1 MKLRFSTTQKIKQ
14 KLNLNQKQIRLI
26 NLLQKDFTELEK
38 TIDDFINEN
47 AFINFK
53 SYDEVYIPQSKI
65 EYIYESIKEPDDV
78 LSEIKLIFLSIVE
91 KKYEDSAEALTS
103 YIDSNGILKV
113 NKDEF
118 IKEFNL
124 SKSEFESILNK
135 LKSLGPTGFCEETLE
150 KALTLRKKNNENG
163 TPLGSYSS
171 SANYLTKRVDIYFF
185 IVNNELRYEVEEPNL
200 PSLNKDYLEKLK
212 KTNDSKVIKYVNK
225 EIERYNELNSLLKKR
240 RELCDSIAK
249 LLIKTNYNFI
259 KNKEKINTLGIRD
272 TAKALNLSASTISRF
287 VNTKGAQLPDGLNIP
302 LNIFFNTKNTKK
314 SEKEKIVSFIKEHI
328 KTSDQKLS
336 EMIKKEL
343 NIKISRR
350 TVNKYK
356 NELKRR
362 SE

>member
-1 MKLRFSTTQKIKQ
+1 MKLRFLTTQKIKQ
-14 KLNLNQKQIRLI
+14 KLNLTQKQIRLI
-26 NLLQKDFTELEK
+26 NLLQKDFMELEK
-38 TIDDFINEN
+38 TVDDFINEN

-65 EYIYESIKEPDDV
+65 EYIYENIKEPEDV

-103 YIDSNGILKV
+103 YIDSNGVLKV
-113 NKDEF
+113 DKNDF

-124 SKSEFESILNK
+124 SKKEYENLLNT
-135 LKSLGPTGFCEETLE
+135 LKRLGPTGFCEETLE
-150 KALTLRKKNNENG
+150 KALILREKNNENG

-171 SANYLTKRVDIYFF
+171 SARYLTKKVDIYFF
-185 IVNNELRYEVEEPNL
+185 IVNNELKYEIEEPNL
-200 PSLNKDYLEKLK
+200 PSLNKDYLESLK
-212 KTNDSKVIKYVNK
+212 KTNDSKVIKYINN

-240 RELCDSIAK
+240 RELCNSIAN

-259 KNKEKINTLGIRD
+259 KKKEKIIPLGIRD
-272 TAKALNLSASTISRF
+272 TAKKFEMSASTISRF
-287 VNTKGAQLPDGLNIP
+287 VNTKGVQLPDGLNVP
-302 LNIFFNTKNTKK
+302 LNIFFNTKDTQKN
-314 SEKEKIVSFIKEHI
+314 EKEKVVNFIKEHM

-356 NELKRR
+356 NEIKK
-362 SE
+362 EK